1 MVKFFKEGSMT
12 FATSIELLRFHAVAY
27 TIYALIIVS
36 TVAWFGYNLTRKDK
50 VKSIVRIPFY
60 GYMAFL
66 VAGGVGHHIFTYNA
80 IPWVSEDITR
90 HEVKADQEVNISI
103 QDHKWSLPTELPI
116 KIKAHT
122 KVFFNVTSKDLVYG
136 FGIFRQDGTMVSQ
149 MQVNPHRNN
158 DLLWTFNEC
167 GVFNI
172 TSTEYSGPAQY
183 DEKGN
188 DKMFVK
194 NAIEVIGCQGGDK

>member
-1 MVKFFKEGSMT
+1 MT
-12 FATSIELLRFHAVAY
+12 FATSLELLKFHAVAY

-36 TVAWFGYNLTRKDK
+36 TVAWFGYNLTRKEK

-60 GYMAFL
+60 GYIAFL

-80 IPWVSEDITR
+80 IPWVAEDIMR
-90 HEVKADQEVNISI
+90 HDVKADQEVNITVEN
-103 QDHKWSLPTELPI
+103 HKWQLPQLPI

-122 KVFFNVTSKDLVYG
+122 KVFFNAYSKDLVYG
-136 FGIFRQDGTMVSQ
+136 FGIFRKDGSMVAQ
-149 MQVNPHRNN
+149 MQINPKHKN

-167 GVFNI
+167 GVFDI

-183 DEKGN
+183 DEEGN

-194 NAIEVIGCQGGDK
+194 DAIEVTGCEGGKK

>member
-1 MVKFFKEGSMT
+1 MT
-12 FATSIELLRFHAVAY
+12 FATSLELLKFHAVAY

-36 TVAWFGYNLTRKDK
+36 TVAWFGYNLTRKEK

-90 HEVKADQEVNISI
+90 HNVKADQEVNITVAN
-103 QDHKWSLPTELPI
+103 HKWELPPLPI

-122 KVFFNVTSKDLVYG
+122 KVFFDVRSKDLIYG
-136 FGIFRQDGTMVSQ
+136 FGIFRKDGTMVTQ
-149 MQVNPHRNN
+149 MQVDPMHKN

-167 GVFNI
+167 GVYDI

-183 DEKGN
+183 NEEGDDLMLVKDAIVIEGCKGGA
-188 DKMFVK
+188 K
-194 NAIEVIGCQGGDK
+194 